1 MDFTMFLAVCQDG
14 GRAFRNRRY
23 ILQPPEIPARNRC
36 RMANL
41 YTDHD
46 NKINVVI
53 HQNQFSDN
61 ENSYYGKVTRNTV
74 TLEQLIKGILDDNQ
88 NTNTGLNA
96 YILNFAMDRMK
107 ARILAEIKA
116 GNAVSL
122 LDLGTLYL
130 GLKGSFTM
138 HMGSSDISALKGKE
152 LTVGFTPS
160 EDILNAVSRL
170 KVGSV
175 SLCRKAP
182 AVNTVINLATKE
194 EGTSLGIGKGAELK
208 GSRLKVAGDGCGI
221 FFVPVGTDGTM
232 NTDEESWVQV
242 EAANIFKNYPKSLIF
257 QVPAA
262 LAAGTYAIAV
272 RTLYSGTTMLK
283 APVTGYSAPVE
294 VAV

>member
-1 MDFTMFLAVCQDG
+1 
-14 GRAFRNRRY
+14 
-23 ILQPPEIPARNRC
+23 
-36 RMANL
+36 MANL

-138 HMGSSDISALKGKE
+138 HTGSSDISALKGKE

-242 EAANIFKNYPKSLIF
+242 EAENIFKNYPKSLIF
-257 QVPAA
+257 HVPAA